1 MAEIREVASVTTI
14 AVYSR
19 DRQRLADLAEAR
31 GLSRSALIREL
42 LEDAYRASMASIG
55 GKKEPGSKA
64 IGAG

>member
-1 MAEIREVASVTTI
+1 MNQVKETASVTTI
-14 AVYSR
+14 ATYSR
-19 DRQRLADLAEAR
+19 SRQILADLAEAR